1 MSHIVG
7 FLALSRRRFYF
18 LRFLRWF
25 ILPSQ
30 LKPMSPALAVEFLL
44 WLLIAAAVIAILAQ
58 RLRIPYTVALV
69 IGGLALG
76 SLRVPLLSPLQ
87 PGQRPDWLTPDVIL
101 ILFLPALIFEASVR
115 FDCRLLFRN
124 VAPLLLLAVP
134 GVIAAAVVAGY
145 FVAWTVGL
153 PQLTALLFGA
163 IIAATDPISVLAIF
177 KIQNIDPRL
186 SFVIEAE
193 SLLNDGTAVVLF
205 QVVLAAVV
213 SSNFG
218 IARGAG
224 QFALS
229 VVGGAVLGFAC
240 GWIGSKITS
249 KIDDPQ
255 IEIML
260 TAIVAYGSYLL
271 ADNLHL
277 SGVIATGTAGLVV
290 ATLGVRGMSTRTRV
304 AMESFWDFFAFVI
317 NSLVFL
323 LIGLEVR
330 LPQLVQNW
338 RSVLLGIAAA
348 LAGRIVA
355 VYLFVPLSNLFSDKI
370 PFRWQHI
377 LVWGG
382 LRGALALALALSLD
396 RAFPYRGE
404 ILALTFGVV
413 IFSILVQGLTV
424 RPLARLLRI
433 EPTAME
439 RSAPELPSP

>member
-1 MSHIVG
+1 MSHISLL
-7 FLALSRRRFYF
+7 LALSRRRFYF
-18 LRFLRWF
+18 LRLLRWF
-25 ILPSQ
+25 ILP
-30 LKPMSPALAVEFLL
+30 LPFKPMSSALAVEFLL

-69 IGGLALG
+69 IGGLVLG
-76 SLRVPLLSPLQ
+76 ALRVPLLSPLQ

-115 FDCRLLFRN
+115 FDYRLLLRN
-124 VAPLLLLAVP
+124 IAPLLLLAVP
-134 GVIAAAVVAGY
+134 GVIAAAIVAGY
-145 FVAWTVGL
+145 LVSWTVGL
-153 PQLTALLFGA
+153 PLLSALLFGA

-177 KIQNIDPRL
+177 KVQNIDPRL

-224 QFALS
+224 QFGLS
-229 VVGGAVLGFAC
+229 VVGGAALGFAC

-260 TAIVAYGSYLL
+260 SAIVAYGSYLL

-277 SGVIATGTAGLVV
+277 SGVIATGTAGLAV
-290 ATLGVRGMSTRTRV
+290 ATLGVPGMSARTRV

-330 LPQLVQNW
+330 LPRLLQNW
-338 RSVLLGIAAA
+338 RSVLLGIVAA
-348 LAGRIVA
+348 LAARMVA
-355 VYLFVPLSNLFSDKI
+355 VYLFVPVSNFFSEKI
-370 PFRWQHI
+370 SFRWQHI

-396 RAFPYRGE
+396 RTFPYRSD

-413 IFSILVQGLTV
+413 IFSILVQGFTV
-424 RPLARLLRI
+424 KPLLRLLRI
-433 EPTAME
+433 EPAPLE
-439 RSAPELPSP
+439 NSAPQLPSA